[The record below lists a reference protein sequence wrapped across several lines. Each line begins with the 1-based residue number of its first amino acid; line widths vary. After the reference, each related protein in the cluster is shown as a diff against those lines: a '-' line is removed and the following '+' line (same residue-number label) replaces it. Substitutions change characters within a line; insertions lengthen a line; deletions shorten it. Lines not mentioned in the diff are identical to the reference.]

1 MNQYTYQKKRY
12 QTTLKLINA
21 KFGNLYATL
30 KEEKSI
36 KSLFLFMGFTLIL
49 QLLYIISP
57 LQFLYNITTDNEY
70 SKDYLEFTIEGNN
83 YTDEEATNFLNE
95 KYSEFQKRLLDGL
108 LTYSEQKVQLI
119 NNSFIYLLNQ
129 HSKIVPASNGSDNK
143 LVHTKQQTESKL
155 EYNSLNSTLDNK
167 QITLLIQCI
176 NELRILESDISEKLI
191 NSIFSCE
198 VTESTRVGRNK
209 NKLLIYLLSELS
221 YKNYIDSEWQ
231 AICANNNLFM
241 SFGGIVL
248 TQNNYSSTLYDVKEN
263 PPKDS
268 NTIDKYLK
276 LLKGH

>member
-1 MNQYTYQKKRY
+1 MNQYTYQKRRY
-12 QTTLKLINA
+12 QAILKLINA
-21 KFGNLYATL
+21 KFGNLYTAL

-36 KSLFLFMGFTLIL
+36 KSVFLFMGYILIL
-49 QLLYIISP
+49 PLLYIISP
-57 LQFLYNITTDNEY
+57 LQSLYNITTDNEY
-70 SKDYLEFTIEGNN
+70 SKEYLEFTIEENN

-108 LTYSEQKVQLI
+108 LIYSEQKVQLI
-119 NNSFIYLLNQ
+119 NNSFICLLNQ
-129 HSKIVPASNGSDNK
+129 YSKIVPISNESDN
-143 LVHTKQQTESKL
+143 KL
-155 EYNSLNSTLDNK
+155 EYNSLSSSLNNE
-167 QITLLIQCI
+167 QIVLLTQCI
-176 NELRILESDISEKLI
+176 NELRILESDISEELI
-191 NSIFSCE
+191 NSIFSCK
-198 VTESTRVGRNK
+198 VVESIRIGRNK

-231 AICANNNLFM
+231 AICANNNLFL

-276 LLKGH
+276 LLKEH

>member
-1 MNQYTYQKKRY
+1 MNQYTYQKRRY
-12 QTTLKLINA
+12 QTILKLINA
-21 KFGNLYATL
+21 KFGNLYTAL
-30 KEEKSI
+30 KEERSI
-36 KSLFLFMGFTLIL
+36 KSLFLFMGYIL
-49 QLLYIISP
+49 VLPLLYIISP

-70 SKDYLEFTIEGNN
+70 SKNYLEFTIEENN
-83 YTDEEATNFLNE
+83 YTNEEATNFLNE

-108 LTYSEQKVQLI
+108 LTYSEQKIQLI
-119 NNSFIYLLNQ
+119 NSSFIYLLNQ
-129 HSKIVPASNGSDNK
+129 HSEIIPTSNESDNK
-143 LVHTKQQTESKL
+143 LVHTNQQTESKL
-155 EYNSLNSTLDNK
+155 EYNSLNSSLDNK
-167 QITLLIQCI
+167 QIILLIQCI
-176 NELRILESDISEKLI
+176 NELRILESDISEELI
-191 NSIFSCE
+191 NSILLCK
-198 VTESTRVGRNK
+198 VIESIRIGRNK

>member
-1 MNQYTYQKKRY
+1 MNQYTYQKRRY
-12 QTTLKLINA
+12 QTILKLINA
-21 KFGNLYATL
+21 KFGSLYTAL

-36 KSLFLFMGFTLIL
+36 KSLFLFMGYIL
-49 QLLYIISP
+49 VLPLLYIISP

-70 SKDYLEFTIEGNN
+70 SKNYLEYTIEENN
-83 YTDEEATNFLNE
+83 YTNEEATNFLNE

-108 LTYSEQKVQLI
+108 LTYSEPKIQLI
-119 NNSFIYLLNQ
+119 NSSFIYLLNQ
-129 HSKIVPASNGSDNK
+129 HSEIIPTSNESDNK

-155 EYNSLNSTLDNK
+155 EYNSLNSSLDNK
-167 QITLLIQCI
+167 QIILLIQCI
-176 NELRILESDISEKLI
+176 NELRILESGISEELI

-198 VTESTRVGRNK
+198 IIEPIRIGRNK

-276 LLKGH
+276 LLKEH